1 MEPGLLVLS
10 VEIVVLDVLD
20 EIDRD
25 LLQDRLDDL
34 AVVIE
39 EGLDDEN
46 GLTRVDLV
54 RIHLSGLVRQLVLLL
69 FLLVLLRLLSELV
82 EHALQ
87 GWD

>member
-1 MEPGLLVLS
+1 LVLS

>member
-54 RIHLSGLVRQLVLLL
+54 CIHLSGLIRQLVLLL
-69 FLLVLLRLLSELV
+69 FLLELLRLLGELV